1 MNKKSLA
8 IALLSISASQ
18 IALSDDVTKGYF
30 WYVDPPPAAEEE
42 KEAQPQPVAPAPS
55 APQKL
60 SQEEMFQM
68 HPDQLAQHLENSH
81 KWAIYTLEEDD
92 YKDYLLVL
100 DVARKKARAA
110 TSVQAAVLLKN
121 PELNPNTD
129 YPITNAGRTT
139 RKQETDALINK
150 RLIAESS
157 RYALGFFVSQTCG
170 YCKDQVPTLQ
180 LFQDRT
186 GWNIETID
194 VNERP
199 DMAERFG
206 ATTTPMLI
214 LIKRNSRDWMP
225 VAVGLESLPK
235 IEQNTY
241 KSIRLL
247 ESEITPKEFHTL
259 ESQEGGFFD
268 VGKRL

>member
-1 MNKKSLA
+1 MNKKKFSLA
-8 IALLSISASQ
+8 CLTILLNSTVAFSEEI
-18 IALSDDVTKGYF
+18 TKGYF
-30 WYVDPPPAAEEE
+30 WYVDPPKEDLKEESTL
-42 KEAQPQPVAPAPS
+42 PPAPL
-55 APQKL
+55 APTQL
-60 SQEEMFQM
+60 SQEEMFKM
-68 HPDQLAQHLENSH
+68 HPDQLAKHLEDSH
-81 KWAIYTLEEDD
+81 KWAIYTLEESD

-110 TSVQAAVLLKN
+110 TSVQAAVLLNN
-121 PELNPNTD
+121 PSLNPNTD
-129 YPITNAGRTT
+129 YPVTNAGRITK
-139 RKQETDALINK
+139 KQETDAVINK
-150 RLIAESS
+150 RLITESS
-157 RYALGFFVSQTCG
+157 KYALGFFVSQTCG

-194 VNERP
+194 VDQQP
-199 DMAERFG
+199 AVAERFG
-206 ATTTPMLI
+206 ATVTPMLI
-214 LIKRNSRDWMP
+214 LIKRNSKDWMP

-247 ESEITPKEFHTL
+247 EGEITPKEFHTL
-259 ESQEGGFFD
+259 ENQDGGFFD